1 MVPDMSRP
9 LDPLRRFAGRLPSSP
24 EQTRRRSFTILFC
37 VLMSVAA
44 GNTSM
49 QSVLPA
55 IGREIGIRDTLI
67 AAIFTM
73 SALFW
78 TLTAPFWAKRSDKV
92 GRKKMVVTGLA
103 GFGVSMLG
111 FALVVLAGLNRLALP
126 MVIFAGAAMTRAIFG
141 LVGSASNPAAQAYV
155 ADRSERFE
163 RTGALATLASAFGL
177 GTILGPA
184 VAPLFVLPIVGL
196 SGPMFAFATVAFV
209 MMLVVQ
215 IGLPDDGPESRAAW
229 AERVKAQALEPKLK
243 RKAGLWR
250 DPRMM
255 PFIIYGFLVGSA
267 QAINGQ
273 TLGFLIIDKMGV
285 TPAQASGFTGVAM
298 MAGAVA
304 GLLAQWGLIRMLRIG
319 PRQLMRWGAG
329 LAVLGNVMM
338 ALAPNYATVV
348 TAFAL
353 TSLGYGFGRP
363 GFTAGSSLAV
373 GQTEQGEVAG
383 AITAVNGA
391 CYIIAPVFGVMLYE
405 LGGPLPYAFNV
416 VILLAL
422 LGFAFRNPTLKA
434 VGEDLAETD
443 PTINDS

>member
-1 MVPDMSRP
+1 MSRF
-9 LDPLRRFAGRLPSSP
+9 LDPLRRFAGRLPSTP

-67 AAIFTM
+67 AAIFTL

-78 TLTAPFWAKRSDKV
+78 TLSAPFWAKRSDKV
-92 GRKKMVVTGLA
+92 GRKRMVVTGLA

-111 FALVVLAGLNRLALP
+111 FALVVLAGLHKLALP

-184 VAPLFVLPIVGL
+184 VAPLFVLPVVGL

-209 MMLVVQ
+209 MMVVVQ
-215 IGLPDDGPESRAAW
+215 IGVPDDGPEARAAW
-229 AERVKAQALEPKLK
+229 AEKVKAHALEPKLK
-243 RKAGLWR
+243 RKTGLWR
-250 DPRMM
+250 DPRMT

-285 TPAQASGFTGVAM
+285 TPAQASGYTGVAM

-319 PRQLMRWGAG
+319 PRQLMR
-329 LAVLGNVMM
+329 
-338 ALAPNYATVV
+338 
-348 TAFAL
+348 
-353 TSLGYGFGRP
+353 
-363 GFTAGSSLAV
+363 
-373 GQTEQGEVAG
+373 
-383 AITAVNGA
+383 
-391 CYIIAPVFGVMLYE
+391 
-405 LGGPLPYAFNV
+405 
-416 VILLAL
+416 
-422 LGFAFRNPTLKA
+422 
-434 VGEDLAETD
+434 
-443 PTINDS
+443 

>member
-1 MVPDMSRP
+1 MLCAMSRF
-9 LDPLRRFAGRLPSSP
+9 LAPLRRFTGNLPSTA
-24 EQTRRRSFTILFC
+24 EQSRRRSFTILFC

-44 GNTSM
+44 GNTAM

-67 AAIFTM
+67 AAIFTL

-78 TLTAPFWAKRSDKV
+78 TLSAPFWAGQSDRL
-92 GRKKMVVTGLA
+92 GRKPMVVTGLA
-103 GFGVSMLG
+103 GFGISMLG
-111 FALVVLAGLNRLALP
+111 FALVVLAGLHKLAIP
-126 MVIFAGAAMTRAIFG
+126 MIIFAGAATTRAIFG
-141 LVGSASNPAAQAYV
+141 LIGSASNPAAQAYV

-184 VAPLFVLPIVGL
+184 VAPLFVLPVVGL
-196 SGPMFAFATVAFV
+196 SGPMFAFATLAFV
-209 MMLVVQ
+209 MMAVVQ
-215 IGLPDDGPESRAAW
+215 FGVPDDGPEARAAW
-229 AERVKAQALEPKLK
+229 AEKVKAQALEPKRK
-243 RKAGLWR
+243 RKTGLWR
-250 DPRMM
+250 DPRMT
-255 PFIIYGFLVGSA
+255 PFILYGFLVGSA

-285 TPAQASGFTGVAM
+285 SPAQASGYTGVAM

-329 LAVLGNVMM
+329 MAALGNVMM

-373 GQTEQGEVAG
+373 EQSEQGEVAG

-405 LGGPLPYAFNV
+405 FKGPLPYAVNV

-422 LGFAFRNPTLKA
+422 LVFAFRNPTLKS
-434 VGEDLAETD
+434 VGEDLSEADTPLSD
-443 PTINDS
+443 V